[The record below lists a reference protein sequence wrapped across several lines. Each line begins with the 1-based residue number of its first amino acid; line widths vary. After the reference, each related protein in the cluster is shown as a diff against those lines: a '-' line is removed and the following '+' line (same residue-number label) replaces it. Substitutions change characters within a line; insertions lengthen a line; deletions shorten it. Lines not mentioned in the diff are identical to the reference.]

1 MATVPQQRYT
11 RVAVVLHWTIAA
23 LIALNLAI
31 GWFMEDLV
39 EPYRTIVVRLHQS
52 SGMTVLALTVARIAW
67 RLTHRP
73 PPFDPRVSPA
83 ERRTAGAV
91 HVILYI
97 AMLAIPLSGW
107 ALISANPPR
116 YETPAVTASPSA
128 SASASASAPQ
138 RKYIMIWGIIP
149 LYPIA
154 PIQAIASEPGGIAR
168 QHLLH
173 ERIVG
178 AHEVAGYG
186 LLALLVLHILA
197 ALKHQL
203 LDRQAALSRM
213 SIGRARPGRGG
224 GPRDRDAQAT
234 MP

>member
-1 MATVPQQRYT
+1 MATVARQRYT

-31 GWFMEDLV
+31 GWFMEDLA
-39 EPYRTIVVRLHQS
+39 EPWRTIVVRVHQS

-73 PPFDPRVSPA
+73 PPFDPRVSVG
-83 ERRTAGAV
+83 ERRTASVVHAV
-91 HVILYI
+91 LYV

-116 YETPAVTASPSA
+116 YEAAVAGQVPR
-128 SASASASAPQ
+128 Q
-138 RKYIMIWGIIP
+138 KYIMLWGTIP
-149 LYPIA
+149 LHPIA
-154 PIQAIASEPGGIAR
+154 PIQAIAAAPGGVTR
-168 QHLLH
+168 QHALH

-178 AHEVAGYG
+178 AHRIAGYG

-197 ALKHQL
+197 ALKHQFI
-203 LDRQAALSRM
+203 DRQAALSRM
-213 SIGRARPGRGG
+213 SISRARPGA
-224 GPRDRDAQAT
+224 PRRRART
-234 MP
+234 

>member
-1 MATVPQQRYT
+1 MATVAQQRYT

-31 GWFMEDLV
+31 GWFMEDLA
-39 EPYRTIVVRLHQS
+39 EPYRTIVVRIHQS
-52 SGMTVLALTVARIAW
+52 SGMTVLVLTVVRIAW

-73 PPFDPRVSPA
+73 PPFDPRVSPV

-116 YETPAVTASPSA
+116 YETPADT
-128 SASASASAPQ
+128 ASASAPQ
-138 RKYIMIWGIIP
+138 RKYIMIWGVIP

-154 PIQAIASEPGGIAR
+154 PIQAIASEPGGVAR

-173 ERIVG
+173 ERIVD

-186 LLALLVLHILA
+186 LLALMALHILA
-197 ALKHQL
+197 ALKHQF

-213 SIGRARPGRGG
+213 SIGRARPERGG
-224 GPRDRDAQAT
+224 GPPGRDAQAT

>member
-1 MATVPQQRYT
+1 MVARQRYT

-31 GWFMEDLV
+31 GWFMEDLA
-39 EPYRTIVVRLHQS
+39 EPYRTIVVRIHQS

-73 PPFDPRVSPA
+73 PPFDPRVSVA
-83 ERRTAGAV
+83 ERRMAEVV
-91 HVILYI
+91 HVILYG

-116 YETPAVTASPSA
+116 YEA
-128 SASASASAPQ
+128 SATDASAP
-138 RKYIMIWGIIP
+138 RRPKHIMLWGVVP

-154 PIQAIASEPGGIAR
+154 PIQAIAAEPGGVAR
-168 QHLLH
+168 QHALH
-173 ERIVG
+173 ERIVA
-178 AHEVAGYG
+178 AHMLAGYA
-186 LLALLVLHILA
+186 LLALMALHILA
-197 ALKHQL
+197 ALKHQF

-224 GPRDRDAQAT
+224 DAPERDDQA
-234 MP
+234 PAP